1 MILRSDET
9 ATVHGLV
16 AGGVASAILPSLAVD
31 RHDDRVHVIPIGH
44 LLPPRRIGLIWHRDR
59 HHSTAFRDFLALAR
73 RGLRGAGRDPEL
85 GGGRLAGDRP
95 CGSWAGRRP

>member
-16 AGGVASAILPSLAVD
+16 AGGVASAILPRMAVD
-31 RHDDRVHVIPIGH
+31 RTDERVRVLALGH

-59 HHSTAFRDFLALAR
+59 HHSTAFQDFLALTREVCA
-73 RGLRGAGRDPEL
+73 EL
-85 GGGRLAGDRP
+85 AE
-95 CGSWAGRRP
+95 A